1 MRGELM
7 ADNTVYIGSKPAMS
21 YVLAVVTQ
29 FDEQDQDV
37 VHLKARGQAISTAVD
52 VAEFVRTRFLE
63 EAEVDDIDIG
73 TDRIESN
80 EGEEMDL
87 SSIRIDLAR

>member
-1 MRGELM
+1 MD
-7 ADNTVYIGSKPAMS
+7 DNTVYVGSKPAMS

-29 FDEQDQDV
+29 FDEQEQDT

-52 VAEFVRTRFLE
+52 VAEFVRNRFLE
-63 EAEVDDIDIG
+63 DVRVDDIDIG
-73 TDRIESN
+73 TDRIEN
-80 EGEEMDL
+80 DDGEEMNL